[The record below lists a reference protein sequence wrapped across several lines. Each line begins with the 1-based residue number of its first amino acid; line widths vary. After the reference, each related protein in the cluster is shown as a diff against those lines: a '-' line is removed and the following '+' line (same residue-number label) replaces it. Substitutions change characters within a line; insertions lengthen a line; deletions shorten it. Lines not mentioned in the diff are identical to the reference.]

1 MLESACLGRRLVSP
15 PSLPL
20 SLPPA
25 LPPIKFISVSVSA
38 SDPVSGPQVLYMRIL
53 ALQYTNT
60 PVLNTVTNDST
71 HSYLREFLARGQSPS
86 ENLF

>member
-1 MLESACLGRRLVSP
+1 MIKREFVQNISRLCWSLRVSDAAVYP
-15 PSLPL
+15 LLPSL
-20 SLPPA
+20 
-25 LPPIKFISVSVSA
+25 SA